1 MEEEIMKIIV
11 DLLKSKKI
19 RFETHNRYDDCL
31 VVYFDSSV
39 GYIQIDDDEINFYS
53 ELEEYGYGENLYY
66 SNLTF
71 SSINTLIIELDKF
84 ILGMNNINDVLFTIK
99 NHLKIINNIC
109 NKHKIDFNDII
120 SIQNKSLKPI
130 N

>member
-19 RFETHNRYDDCL
+19 RFELHHRYDDCL
-31 VVYFDSSV
+31 IVYFDSSV

-53 ELEEYGYGENLYY
+53 ELEENGDGENLYH

-71 SSINTLIIELDKF
+71 SSIDSLIIELDKF
-84 ILGMNNINDVLFTIK
+84 LFEMDMINDVLFTIK
-99 NHLKIINNIC
+99 NHLKTINKIC
-109 NKHKIDFNDII
+109 NRYKIDFNDII
-120 SIQNKSLKPI
+120 TITNNSLK
-130 N
+130 

>member
-84 ILGMNNINDVLFTIK
+84 IIVMNNINDVLFPIK
-99 NHLKIINNIC
+99 NHL
-109 NKHKIDFNDII
+109 H
-120 SIQNKSLKPI
+120 
-130 N
+130 